1 MRQQVDAL
9 RLTPDTRR
17 YVWMWLIPAAMVV
30 AGLLTQTSGLA
41 AYGIGL
47 AAALSLS
54 GSV

>member
-1 MRQQVDAL
+1 MDSHHLPGTGVMRQQVDTL

-41 AYGIGL
+41 A
-47 AAALSLS
+47 
-54 GSV
+54 